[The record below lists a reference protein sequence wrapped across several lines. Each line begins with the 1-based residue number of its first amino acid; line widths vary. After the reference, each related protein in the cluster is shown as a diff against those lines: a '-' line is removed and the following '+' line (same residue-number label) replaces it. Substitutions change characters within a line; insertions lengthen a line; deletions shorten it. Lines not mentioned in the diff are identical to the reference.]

1 MTQSKTT
8 LCIVTSWTLMKFWE
22 DLSTSNFAFD
32 VFRHAVESS
41 TPSFSFFTL
50 TVWNA
55 YQKRETYLKPHANL
69 YVNRHFLTTLK
80 ILGNFLCICY
90 FVTLFWFVFQTGSRY
105 DAQVAVFGSE
115 FQKKL
120 SEQKY
125 FIVSGLEAWLQ
136 IFHLAQSLR
145 KGTGFMPGFSFA
157 DW

>member
-1 MTQSKTT
+1 MVLQLVVPIRCFMIHDPIQDHT
-8 LCIVTSWTLMKFWE
+8 LHCYKLNTNEVLGGFQYF
-22 DLSTSNFAFD
+22 NFFAFN

-125 FIVSGLEAWLQ
+125 FIVSGLEA
-136 IFHLAQSLR
+136 
-145 KGTGFMPGFSFA
+145 
-157 DW
+157 